1 LRKEI
6 TRLHKANK
14 KVHVLD
20 IGTGTGLL
28 AMMAA
33 KCGADS
39 VYACEVCS
47 FSKDNFK
54 YLTKF
59 LKMLLII
66 RNLKNLI
73 NVQKK

>member
-1 LRKEI
+1 MIIVFPLQNQLYYKALKKEI
-6 TRLHKANK
+6 NRLHKANK

-39 VYACEVCS
+39 VYACEV
-47 FSKDNFK
+47 FNIVL
-54 YLTKF
+54 LT
-59 LKMLLII
+59 
-66 RNLKNLI
+66 
-73 NVQKK
+73 